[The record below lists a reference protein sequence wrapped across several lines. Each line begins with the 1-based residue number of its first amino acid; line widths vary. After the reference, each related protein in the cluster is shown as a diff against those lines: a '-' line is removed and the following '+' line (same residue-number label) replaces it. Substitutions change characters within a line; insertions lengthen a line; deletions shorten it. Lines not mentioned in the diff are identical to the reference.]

1 MTPLAR
7 NRLTLFTIVVLVTA
21 LVMYLEREVS
31 EPKTASVQNS
41 GTAAPVA
48 AAIVANKTDGG
59 EIVDI
64 FAVRTWAPPPP
75 PVVIQA
81 PPPPQ
86 APPLPFRLLGQ
97 IEDGPEGRAFVLAQ
111 GDRVINVAPGTTIDE
126 RYRLE
131 KFEGGQLHFLYLP
144 LNLRQTLAVGNPL

>member
-1 MTPLAR
+1 MTTRMRRHLA
-7 NRLTLFTIVVLVTA
+7 LLAVVICTTA
-21 LVMYLEREVS
+21 LVLYVERDDGELA
-31 EPKTASVQNS
+31 TATKMASAARAPT
-41 GTAAPVA
+41 TAAVA
-48 AAIVANKTDGG
+48 APAPDGG
-59 EIVDI
+59 EIVDV

-97 IEDGPEGRAFVLAQ
+97 IEDGPEGQAFVLAQ
-111 GDRVINVAPGTTIDE
+111 GDRVLNVSPGTTIDE